1 MNVTRKNVRAKA
13 KGRLNKCNI
22 LLIESKKALAKMTTI
37 LLKEALDCDVTH
49 ANSYQQAKEMLVG
62 RGDDFFIAVSNLN
75 LPDAK
80 HGEIIDLLIEHQQH
94 IVAITD
100 LFNHELHEELRQKG
114 IIDYVLKENIHAY
127 EYLVRLVKRLYANQ
141 FVKVLVVDDSPADK
155 KMTGNYLKRQFL
167 TVIYAKNGEEALARL
182 HAQPDI
188 KLILVDAE
196 LPIVDGLTFTARV
209 RDFRDQNSLSIVG
222 MAGKGI
228 TDISSQFLKHGAN
241 DFIAKPFS
249 YDELT
254 CRVNQNLNM
263 LNYIAEVYQVAHLD
277 FLTALPNRRYFFKT
291 GEGIVQQAISNK
303 KHLVVAMMD
312 IDFFKTINDTYG
324 HDAGDEVLKEIALVI
339 KTTLAGQHVARLG
352 GEEFGF
358 VIDANKL
365 SESKALLNQLMQN
378 IQALNVVFEGEII
391 KATVSIGATVE
402 IQGNLDET
410 LKIAD
415 SHLYLAKSTGRNKMV
430 WDQKKAIVPTEA
442 LGLH

>member
-22 LLIESKKALAKMTTI
+22 LLIEGKKALAKMTTI
-37 LLKEALDCDVTH
+37 LLKEALDCDVTLAH
-49 ANSYQQAKEMLVG
+49 TYQQAKEMLDS
-62 RGDDFFIAVSNLN
+62 RGDDFFMAISDLN

-80 HGEIIDLLIEHQQH
+80 HGEVINLLIEHQQNV
-94 IVAITD
+94 VAITD
-100 LFNHELHEELRQKG
+100 LFNHEVHEELRQKG

-127 EYLVRLVKRLYANQ
+127 AYEYLVKLVKRLYANQ
-141 FVKVLVVDDSPADK
+141 FVKVMVVDDSPADK
-155 KMTGNYLKRQFL
+155 KITGNYLKRQFL
-167 TVIYAKNGEEALARL
+167 TVIYAKNGEEALVRL

-209 RDFRDQNSLSIVG
+209 RGFRDQNSLSIVG
-222 MAGKGI
+222 MSSAG
-228 TDISSQFLKHGAN
+228 TVDISSQFLKHGAS
-241 DFIAKPFS
+241 DYISKPFS

-263 LNYIAEVYQVAHLD
+263 LNYITEVYQVAHLD
-277 FLTALPNRRYFFKT
+277 FLTALPNRRYFFKI

-303 KHLVVAMMD
+303 KQLVVAMMD

-324 HDAGDEVLKEIALVI
+324 HDAGDEVLKEIANVI

-365 SESKALLNQLMQN
+365 SESRALLNQLMQN
-378 IQALNVVFEGEII
+378 IQSLSVAFEGEVI
-391 KATVSIGATVE
+391 KATVSIGATAE
-402 IQGNLDET
+402 IQGDLDET

-415 SHLYLAKSTGRNKMV
+415 NHLYLAKNNGRNKIV
-430 WDQKKAIVPTEA
+430 WDHAKAIVSS
-442 LGLH
+442 